1 MVKVEWTEKAVKDLE
16 KLDKFI
22 ARRFIRKISWFAA
35 NFDRVTLEPLSG
47 DLKGMFKLRI
57 GDWRVIYTVKDD
69 IAVIQ
74 FVGHRRDI
82 YENKP

>member
-1 MVKVEWTEKAVKDLE
+1 LVKVEWTEKAIRDLE
-16 KLDKFI
+16 RLDKLI
-22 ARRFIRKISWFAA
+22 ARRIVRKISWFAA
-35 NFDRVTLEPLSG
+35 NFGKVTLEPLAG

-57 GDWRVIYTVKDD
+57 GDWRVAYTVKDD

-82 YENKP
+82 YEIK